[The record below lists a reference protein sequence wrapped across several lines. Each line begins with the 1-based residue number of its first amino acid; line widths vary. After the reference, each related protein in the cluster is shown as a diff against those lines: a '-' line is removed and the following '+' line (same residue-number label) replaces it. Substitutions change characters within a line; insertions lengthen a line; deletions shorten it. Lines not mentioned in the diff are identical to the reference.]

1 MEQSLESTKVEVQKV
16 DANTFNLTKGSRWMD
31 KDRRL
36 FSIISIYDGRD
47 FSKPY
52 SSGFDRTAVDL
63 LNVHAETIEYIEIGR
78 FMKYVIDRKLM
89 PWKEEKTNF

>member
-1 MEQSLESTKVEVQKV
+1 MEESQESATVEVQKV
-16 DANTFNLTKGSRWMD
+16 DANTFKITKGSRWMD

-36 FSIISIYDGRD
+36 FSIISIYHGRD
-47 FSKPY
+47 WSKPF

-63 LNVHAETIEYIEIGR
+63 LNVHAETVEYIEIGR

-89 PWKEEKTNF
+89 PWKAEQAIF